1 MINYEIKPLFDKK
14 LIIQIFEYGMEY
26 VTKGTLKAINSVVAL
41 VFRWIIDFFLQ
52 WILKSKFSKSKEVF
66 KSNLIIQTFQLWKEQ
81 YKKFREWI
89 K

>member
-1 MINYEIKPLFDKK
+1 
-14 LIIQIFEYGMEY
+14 MEY

>member
-41 VFRWIIDFFLQ
+41 VFR
-52 WILKSKFSKSKEVF
+52 
-66 KSNLIIQTFQLWKEQ
+66 
-81 YKKFREWI
+81 
-89 K
+89 